1 MVRRCYAYPNK
12 RIAALMIMLFL
23 LSLTSHLATEQGVE
37 TNVSKTKS
45 ASIENLRPVGS
56 LSPSMSDSWTCNDY
70 ILGIEGIFDTF
81 NYFNLSKYGGG
92 WQYEV
97 TREWTDAAF
106 TNGKYLS
113 HDAECIVGL
122 LSAYNLTGDE
132 KYLRYAED
140 IWNWDQRFFLDD
152 VYGGYYVRLNQDN
165 SIAIG
170 DKGMFEHGWFGLAT
184 AQLYYITENLTY
196 LNQVQYIYDFVTSNF
211 YDSGDGSYY
220 GALSRNLGII
230 VSDVDTNWCAPF
242 ARFLMAAY
250 IASGNS
256 TYGDMAIELV
266 DNLMNHAYDS
276 QFGWIVNRV
285 SSDWSS
291 FSNTAKGWYDV
302 LQTFIDAYR
311 VFGNS
316 AYLAFAK
323 TCFNDIQQANS
334 TAGYLREMNR
344 DWTSSVNDELLGEED
359 PGVAIAYLRI
369 ANALQNSSILQEAY
383 RYKDAI
389 YAGLHDPVYGGIY
402 RRIYSSGS
410 QSTWK
415 QWCGAGRVMEM
426 LSEFALPDEVQRTS
440 VLVWGD
446 ADPNGQERAGRTI
459 AENLED
465 VGLNVTFVSDF
476 NELEQDLLA
485 TNYSTLVLVAM
496 PWSDAY
502 SNIPTSTE
510 NLIESLVGN
519 GELGLVGFHD
529 IIWQGAN
536 NPVLENIFGGT
547 LSSFIDRD
555 STYSVVNSLHPIVQ
569 GLPGSF
575 PLDDDQLLRGSWD
588 GGVEVIMEADYLNTP
603 VVVTNEY
610 DGGRS
615 VYIAAGGGSG
625 YSSAIVNNDTNLVR
639 LYQNAVFWSCNTTH
653 ESETPPSN
661 MALYFDGS
669 DEVIIPSDSSLNPTN
684 ALTVMAWIH
693 ADDWVG
699 NQRIVQKGVDDQYRL
714 LDEGNLEFGL
724 AGVSGGDIGTPLPT
738 TGTWHHVAGTYDG
751 LTIRLY
757 IDGVERVS
765 NSASGPLQ
773 TSSTSLYIGN
783 KPLSS
788 YPGDCF
794 KGIIDE
800 VRIYNRALSDQEIN
814 NTMYN
819 ASPATSGLVLYLSFD
834 VLHSSTCPD
843 SSGYGN
849 DGTNYGAEI
858 VPSFDWDEINPSL
871 EYPTVPEF
879 ENLPASIATDTFT
892 VNWNESTVSGYTILY
907 YELQID
913 SSAGFSNPDEYTAY
927 TTSCELTDLLDGTYY
942 LRVRA
947 VDERLIR
954 SEWSSVSTISVD
966 LPDISYPTIP
976 EFVSLSSVVNTSIYL
991 VEWTESEVD
1000 GASIAYY
1007 ELEVDIT
1014 GGFPSPSQYVSV
1026 STSFEL
1032 NNLVNGTYY
1041 LRVRAVDNEE
1051 LRSGWSATGVLT
1063 VEIPPTVPVNEI
1075 LPVPTFHQHP
1085 LGVTTSYFSV
1095 AWSLPSS
1102 YDENDFVY
1110 EVEISNDADFSDASL
1125 VTADQTMQYFSLNR
1139 EDWYYLRVRSVH
1151 DSQHSDWSEITRIAG
1166 KVSELSIDGFESLA
1180 IVENN
1185 EDPFVIWTIDSYF
1198 YFNYSIE
1205 MSGEIQDF
1213 GYYREEN
1220 VTLSVADLAV
1230 GEYYI
1235 RLTVVD
1241 VVGREYQS
1249 ETVLHIVQDFSEVLS
1264 VLGRTSLLGLVLLVG
1279 GIIVYAKHPH
1289 NKWKA
1294 AVKSEVETKGT
1305 VPLESLATSC
1315 RVAMTKLAT
1324 YLASTEFALVTTS
1337 GTVCSTEAVLNRIRS
1352 ELLHK
1357 SSVEISELFDELG
1370 LDRDEFI
1377 ALILKHSEEFI
1388 LTENLIYMK
1397 DMIVEN
1403 LRERLLTSNSLD
1415 TDSFYEETGITS
1427 ITVES
1432 LLPATNLR
1440 YYPENDRVF
1449 KCIDYEGL
1457 RIINQ
1462 AIKNGFA
1469 FVNEVLENTSVP
1481 LKQLNAFLSLR
1492 REDVVYSSALGLLV
1506 STKWL
1511 SDLRKTVFKERDI
1524 EIEVLAN
1531 NYSIEPD
1538 KLLSILQYFLQGQV
1552 SPDKQKF
1559 SIEQRKKETPIP
1571 SQSTRWNQPSLR
1583 SVYLS
1588 SPPPT
1593 GMRYQAPVIKAGESG
1608 GAKCVQTCG
1617 CIWLPI
1623 SLILIFI
1630 TPFGSAAIAVT
1641 AMLGFL
1647 WKYLSDSAQKNPSR
1661 APIKQETGRELPDGR
1676 FVCPYC
1682 SAPREYVAEEMNDR
1696 GSVYCKECRAVFP
1709 LRSPSDDPSIFLDT
1723 SSTESASIS
1732 DELSIP
1738 RIAELHKIKE
1748 AVSKRNRGLMLL
1760 GVIGVGLIV
1769 ISYVLQYYSYLL
1781 LIDIDS
1787 VEASGIVSVASS
1799 SIDMIGSLLLACGLF
1814 ALRERYREDFFLVG
1828 IIVLTIL
1835 PLRFAVGQILFSSIG
1850 MSYIIAIYSLHF
1862 LKFLF
1867 IGLGIL
1873 RQRTNSKYPSLWNM
1887 SWAIMVVWGIVDSF
1901 IPFILGGVYTRSV
1914 IDIFYIPGIIIN
1926 IVSGFALTLI
1936 FLSELDVLNPTPI
1949 VRYMKKTL
1957 GFITLVSGLGLLSL
1971 GLLSWAVYIPVF
1983 SESWLGEILGSIT
1996 IVVGWLLISNRGE
2009 A

>member
-1 MVRRCYAYPNK
+1 MTHRCYASPDR
-12 RIAALMIMLFL
+12 RIAALMIILFL
-23 LSLTSHLATEQGVE
+23 LSLGSNLANKQEFE
-37 TNVSKTKS
+37 TDVNKTRKTT
-45 ASIENLRPVGS
+45 IENLGPIGS
-56 LSPSMSDSWTCNDY
+56 FTSSTSDSWTYDDY
-70 ILGIEGIFDTF
+70 IMGIEAIYTTF

-106 TNGKYLS
+106 TNGKYIS
-113 HDAECIVGL
+113 HDSECIVGL

-132 KYLRYAED
+132 KYLSYAED
-140 IWNWDQRFFLDD
+140 IWNWDQSFFLDD

-184 AQLYYITENLTY
+184 AQLYNATGNSTY
-196 LNQVQYIYDFVTSNF
+196 LTQLEYIYTFVTNNF
-211 YDSGDGSYY
+211 YDVGDGSYN
-220 GALSRNLGII
+220 GALNRNLGII
-230 VSDVDTNWCAPF
+230 VSDVDTNWCAPY
-242 ARFLMAAY
+242 ARFLMTAY
-250 IASGNS
+250 TTTGNS
-256 TYGDMAIELV
+256 VFSDKAIELV
-266 DNLMNHAYDS
+266 DNLMNHAYDL
-276 QFGWIVNRV
+276 QYGWIVNRV

-291 FSNTAKGWYDV
+291 FSNPAKGWYDV

-316 AYLAFAK
+316 AYLTFAQ
-323 TCFNDIQQANS
+323 TCFDDIQQANS
-334 TAGYLREMNR
+334 TVGYLMEMNR

-415 QWCGAGRVMEM
+415 QWCGAGRVMEL
-426 LSEFALPDEVQRTS
+426 LSEFALPNAIQPTS

-465 VGLNVTFVSDF
+465 IGLNVTFVSDF
-476 NELEQDLLA
+476 NELEHELLA
-485 TNYSTLVLVAM
+485 YNYSSLILVAM
-496 PWSDAY
+496 PWSDTY

-519 GELGLVGFHD
+519 GKLGLVGFHD
-529 IIWQGAN
+529 IIWQGAS

-547 LSSFIDRD
+547 LSSFTDRD
-555 STYSVVNSLHPIVQ
+555 STYSIVNSSHPIVQ

-575 PLDDDQLLRGSWD
+575 LLDDDQLLRGSWD
-588 GGVEVIMEADYLNTP
+588 GGVEIIMEADYLNTP

-639 LYQNAVFWSCNTTH
+639 LYQNAVFWSCNITH
-653 ESETPPSN
+653 DSETPPSN

-699 NQRIVQKGVDDQYRL
+699 NQRILQKGVDDQYRL

-751 LTIRLY
+751 STITLY
-757 IDGVERVS
+757 VDGVERVS
-765 NSASGPLQ
+765 NFASGPLQ

-788 YPGDCF
+788 YPGDHF

-814 NTMYN
+814 NTMSN

-834 VLHSSTCPD
+834 VLDGSTCPD

-849 DGTNYGAEI
+849 NGTNYGAEI
-858 VPSFDWDEINPSL
+858 VASFDWDEINPHL
-871 EYPTVPEF
+871 EYPTTPEF
-879 ENLPASIATDTFT
+879 ENLSASIAADTFT
-892 VNWNESTVSGYTILY
+892 VHWNESTVPDFAILY
-907 YELQID
+907 YELQVD
-913 SSAGFSNPDEYTAY
+913 TSASFSSPDEYDVY
-927 TTSCELTDLLDGTYY
+927 TTNYELTGLLDGTYY

-947 VDERLIR
+947 IDERMLR

-966 LPDISYPTIP
+966 LPEIYYPTIP
-976 EFVSLSSVVNTSIYL
+976 DFVNLLSLVNASIYT
-991 VEWTESEVD
+991 VEWTESEVE
-1000 GASIAYY
+1000 GANIAYY
-1007 ELEVDIT
+1007 ELEVDLT
-1014 GGFPSPSQYVSV
+1014 GSFSSPSQYISG
-1026 STSFEL
+1026 STSYEL
-1032 NNLVNGTYY
+1032 QDLVNGTYY
-1041 LRVRAVDNEE
+1041 LRVRAVDDRD
-1051 LRSGWSATGVLT
+1051 LRSSWSATGILT
-1063 VEIPPTVPVNEI
+1063 IEIPSIVPVANI
-1075 LPVPTFHQHP
+1075 LPIPSFYQHP
-1085 LGVTTSYFSV
+1085 LGVTTSYFSI
-1095 AWSLPSS
+1095 AWSVPPG
-1102 YDENDFVY
+1102 YDENDFAY
-1110 EVEISNDADFSDASL
+1110 EIEISNDADFSDASL
-1125 VTADQTMQYFSLNR
+1125 VTTDQTMQFFSLNR
-1139 EDWYYLRVRSVH
+1139 EDWYYLRVRSVN
-1151 DSQHSDWSEITRIAG
+1151 DTQYSTWSEITRIAG
-1166 KVSELSIDGFESLA
+1166 KVSELSIDDFESLA
-1180 IVENN
+1180 IGENS

-1213 GYYREEN
+1213 GYFREEN
-1220 VTLSVADLAV
+1220 VTFSVAELAV

-1249 ETVLHIVQDFSEVLS
+1249 EIVLHIVQDFSEALS
-1264 VLGRTSLLGLVLLVG
+1264 VLGTTSLVGLIFVLGGVV
-1279 GIIVYAKHPH
+1279 IYAKHPRS
-1289 NKWKA
+1289 KWKA
-1294 AVKSEVETKGT
+1294 AVKSQLCTKGT
-1305 VPLESLATSC
+1305 MSLESLATSSG
-1315 RVAMTKLAT
+1315 VAMTPLAT
-1324 YLASTEFALVTTS
+1324 YLASADFALVSTAD
-1337 GTVCSTEAVLNRIRS
+1337 TVYSSDAVLNRIRS

-1357 SSVEISELFDELG
+1357 GPVKISGLVDELG

-1377 ALILKHSEEFI
+1377 TLILKHSEEFI
-1388 LTENLIYMK
+1388 LTENLIYK
-1397 DMIVEN
+1397 RAMIIEN

-1415 TDSFYEETGITS
+1415 TDSFYRETGITS
-1427 ITVES
+1427 SMVES

-1440 YYPENDRVF
+1440 YYPENDGVF

-1462 AIKNGFA
+1462 ANENGFV
-1469 FVNEVLENTSVP
+1469 FVNEVLENSSVP
-1481 LKQLNAFLSLR
+1481 PKQLKAFLSRR
-1492 REDVVYSSALGLLV
+1492 REDVVYSSPLDLLV

-1511 SDLRKTVFKERDI
+1511 SDLRKTVFKQGEI
-1524 EIEVLAN
+1524 EIQVLAD
-1531 NYSIEPD
+1531 NYDIQPN
-1538 KLLSILQYFLQGQV
+1538 KILSILQYFLQGQV
-1552 SPDKQKF
+1552 SPDKRMF
-1559 SIEQRKKETPIP
+1559 SVESRKKEIDSPLQATRRV
-1571 SQSTRWNQPSLR
+1571 QSSLR
-1583 SVYLS
+1583 SVYHA
-1588 SPPPT
+1588 SPPPA
-1593 GMRYQAPVIKAGESG
+1593 GMRYQAPVTKPGESE

-1623 SLILIFI
+1623 SLILLFI

-1641 AMLGFL
+1641 AMLGFF
-1647 WKYLSDSAQKNPSR
+1647 WKYLSNNAEKNPIR

-1682 SAPREYVAEEMNDR
+1682 YTPREYIAEEMND
-1696 GSVYCKECRAVFP
+1696 K
-1709 LRSPSDDPSIFLDT
+1709 
-1723 SSTESASIS
+1723 
-1732 DELSIP
+1732 
-1738 RIAELHKIKE
+1738 
-1748 AVSKRNRGLMLL
+1748 
-1760 GVIGVGLIV
+1760 
-1769 ISYVLQYYSYLL
+1769 
-1781 LIDIDS
+1781 
-1787 VEASGIVSVASS
+1787 
-1799 SIDMIGSLLLACGLF
+1799 
-1814 ALRERYREDFFLVG
+1814 
-1828 IIVLTIL
+1828 
-1835 PLRFAVGQILFSSIG
+1835 
-1850 MSYIIAIYSLHF
+1850 
-1862 LKFLF
+1862 
-1867 IGLGIL
+1867 
-1873 RQRTNSKYPSLWNM
+1873 
-1887 SWAIMVVWGIVDSF
+1887 
-1901 IPFILGGVYTRSV
+1901 
-1914 IDIFYIPGIIIN
+1914 
-1926 IVSGFALTLI
+1926 
-1936 FLSELDVLNPTPI
+1936 
-1949 VRYMKKTL
+1949 
-1957 GFITLVSGLGLLSL
+1957 
-1971 GLLSWAVYIPVF
+1971 
-1983 SESWLGEILGSIT
+1983 GSIARNA
-1996 IVVGWLLISNRGE
+1996 VQSFLLK
-2009 A
+2009 